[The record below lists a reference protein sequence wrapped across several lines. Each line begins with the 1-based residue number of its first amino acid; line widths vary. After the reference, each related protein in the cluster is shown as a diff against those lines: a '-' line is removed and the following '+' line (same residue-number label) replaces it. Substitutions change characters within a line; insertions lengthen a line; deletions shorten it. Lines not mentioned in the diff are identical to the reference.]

1 MPAKNILSARLGG
14 ELWYRRAQ
22 VLAFLS
28 ILAEVPTGI
37 FTSVPTRP
45 ARSAIR
51 ETSRRQQCW
60 VRPSR
65 VARSGGILPVQA

>member
-37 FTSVPTRP
+37 FTSVPTSP
-45 ARSAIR
+45 LVVLYEKQVGAS
-51 ETSRRQQCW
+51 S
-60 VRPSR
+60 V
-65 VARSGGILPVQA
+65 G